1 MIEKKTKCSE
11 MALPVSFNLLI
22 VEQHNTI
29 TKTVLM
35 FLQNVWHSLQTLSF
49 FQYSQRFLL
58 SGNDLRQQSVQFW
71 WLPQDRFPR
80 LPTKLPRNFEEEME
94 SRDFNSEK
102 LYFLWKYC
110 ICFILCFTVV
120 LWSVTIIFCDSWLP
134 SGKTLEKRWSQ
145 VNQIFQTLTYDI

>member
-1 MIEKKTKCSE
+1 MTLIKDDRKKTKCSE

-29 TKTVLM
+29 TKTV
-35 FLQNVWHSLQTLSF
+35 FNVFAKCLALFANSLVLSIQPEISSERQWF
-49 FQYSQRFLL
+49 EAAE
-58 SGNDLRQQSVQFW
+58 QQSVQFW

-94 SRDFNSEK
+94 SCDFNSI
-102 LYFLWKYC
+102 FCGCC

-120 LWSVTIIFCDSWLP
+120 LWRVIVDC
-134 SGKTLEKRWSQ
+134 Q
-145 VNQIFQTLTYDI
+145 VVKHRRKDGVKLIKYFRHL

>member
-29 TKTVLM
+29 TKTV
-35 FLQNVWHSLQTLSF
+35 FNVFAKCLALFANSLVLSIQPEISSERQWF
-49 FQYSQRFLL
+49 EAAE
-58 SGNDLRQQSVQFW
+58 QQSVQFW

-94 SRDFNSEK
+94 SCDFNSEK
-102 LYFLWKYC
+102 QYFLWMLYLFYFMLRSGALKRDNYFFVIVDCQVVKHRRKDGLKLIKY
-110 ICFILCFTVV
+110 FRHL
-120 LWSVTIIFCDSWLP
+120 
-134 SGKTLEKRWSQ
+134 
-145 VNQIFQTLTYDI
+145 